1 MMQFEYKKNNNFN
14 KNANFAAIKRKLNRL
29 SFHHLNYPMD
39 MTEKK
44 KFELEY
50 VFKSS
55 PSIVFKLISTP
66 DGLAEWF
73 ADDVNIQDDIYT
85 FDWAGEEV
93 TARLLSHKP
102 GDLIRWM
109 WLEDDDEDESTYFEL
124 KLKVDP
130 MTKML
135 VLLITDFAEEDEIE
149 EAQLL
154 WESQINNLKRIIG
167 A

>member
-1 MMQFEYKKNNNFN
+1 
-14 KNANFAAIKRKLNRL
+14 
-29 SFHHLNYPMD
+29 
-39 MTEKK
+39 MTDKK
-44 KFELEY
+44 KFDLEY

-55 PSIVFKLISTP
+55 PSILFKLLSTP

-73 ADDVNIQDDIYT
+73 ADDVNVQDEIYT

-93 TARLLSHKP
+93 TARLISSKS
-102 GDLIRWM
+102 GEFMRWC
-109 WLEDDDEDESTYFEL
+109 WLEDDDEDESAYFEL
-124 KLKVDP
+124 RVKVDP

-135 VLLITDFAEEDEIE
+135 VLLITDFAEEDEVE
-149 EAQLL
+149 EAKQL

>member
-1 MMQFEYKKNNNFN
+1 
-14 KNANFAAIKRKLNRL
+14 
-29 SFHHLNYPMD
+29 
-39 MTEKK
+39 MTDKK

-55 PSIVFKLISTP
+55 PSILFKLLSTP

-73 ADDVNIQDDIYT
+73 ADDVNVQDEIYT

-93 TARLLSHKP
+93 TARLLSNKS
-102 GDLIRWM
+102 GEFMRWS
-109 WLEDDDEDESTYFEL
+109 WLEDDDENESTYFEL
-124 KLKVDP
+124 RVKVDP
-130 MTKML
+130 MTKMS

-149 EAQLL
+149 EAEQL
-154 WESQINNLKRIIG
+154 WETQINNLKRIIG

>member
-1 MMQFEYKKNNNFN
+1 
-14 KNANFAAIKRKLNRL
+14 
-29 SFHHLNYPMD
+29 

-55 PSIVFKLISTP
+55 PSILYKLLSTP

-73 ADDVNIQDDIYT
+73 ADDVNVQEDIYT

-93 TARLLSHKP
+93 TARLLSSKS
-102 GDLIRWM
+102 GDFMRWT
-109 WLEDDDEDESTYFEL
+109 WLEDDDEDENAYFEL
-124 KLKVDP
+124 KVKVDP
-130 MTKML
+130 MTKMS
-135 VLLITDFAEEDEIE
+135 VLLITDFAEEDEID
-149 EAQLL
+149 EAKQL
-154 WESQINNLKRIIG
+154 WESQISNLKRIIG

>member
-1 MMQFEYKKNNNFN
+1 
-14 KNANFAAIKRKLNRL
+14 
-29 SFHHLNYPMD
+29 

-55 PSIVFKLISTP
+55 PSILYKLLSTP

-73 ADDVNIQDDIYT
+73 ADDVNVQDDIYT

-93 TARLLSHKP
+93 TARLLSSKS
-102 GDLIRWM
+102 GDFIRWT

-124 KLKVDP
+124 KVKVDP
-130 MTKML
+130 MTKMS
-135 VLLITDFAEEDEIE
+135 VLLITDFAEEDEID
-149 EAQLL
+149 EAKQL

>member
-1 MMQFEYKKNNNFN
+1 M
-14 KNANFAAIKRKLNRL
+14 
-29 SFHHLNYPMD
+29 
-39 MTEKK
+39 

-55 PSIVFKLISTP
+55 PSILYKLLSTP

-73 ADDVNIQDDIYT
+73 ADDVNVQDDIYT

-93 TARLLSHKP
+93 TARFLSSKS
-102 GDLIRWM
+102 GDFIRWT

-124 KLKVDP
+124 KVKVDP
-130 MTKML
+130 MTKMS
-135 VLLITDFAEEDEIE
+135 VLLITDFAEEDEID
-149 EAQLL
+149 EAKQL

>member
-1 MMQFEYKKNNNFN
+1 
-14 KNANFAAIKRKLNRL
+14 
-29 SFHHLNYPMD
+29 

-55 PSIVFKLISTP
+55 PSILYKLLSTP

-73 ADDVNIQDDIYT
+73 ADDVNVQNNIYT

-93 TARLLSHKP
+93 TARLLSSKS
-102 GDLIRWM
+102 GDFMRWT
-109 WLEDDDEDESTYFEL
+109 WLEDDDEDENAYFEL
-124 KLKVDP
+124 KVKVDP
-130 MTKML
+130 MTKMS
-135 VLLITDFAEEDEIE
+135 VLLISDFAEEDEID
-149 EAQLL
+149 EAKQL
-154 WESQINNLKRIIG
+154 WESQISNLKRIIG

>member
-1 MMQFEYKKNNNFN
+1 
-14 KNANFAAIKRKLNRL
+14 
-29 SFHHLNYPMD
+29 

-55 PSIVFKLISTP
+55 PSILYKLLSTP

-73 ADDVNIQDDIYT
+73 ADDVNVQNNIYT

-93 TARLLSHKP
+93 TARLLSSKSC
-102 GDLIRWM
+102 DFIRWT
-109 WLEDDDEDESTYFEL
+109 WLEDDDEDENAYFEL
-124 KLKVDP
+124 KVKVDP
-130 MTKML
+130 MTKMS
-135 VLLITDFAEEDEIE
+135 VLLISDFAEEDEID
-149 EAQLL
+149 EAKQL
-154 WESQINNLKRIIG
+154 WESQISNLKRIIG

>member
-1 MMQFEYKKNNNFN
+1 
-14 KNANFAAIKRKLNRL
+14 
-29 SFHHLNYPMD
+29 

-55 PSIVFKLISTP
+55 PSILYKLLSTP

-73 ADDVNIQDDIYT
+73 ADDVNVQDDIYT

-93 TARLLSHKP
+93 TARFLSSKS
-102 GDLIRWM
+102 GDFIRWT

-124 KLKVDP
+124 KVKVDP
-130 MTKML
+130 MTKMS
-135 VLLITDFAEEDEIE
+135 VLLITDFAEEDEID
-149 EAQLL
+149 EAKQL

>member
-1 MMQFEYKKNNNFN
+1 VG
-14 KNANFAAIKRKLNRL
+14 
-29 SFHHLNYPMD
+29 

-55 PSIVFKLISTP
+55 PSILYKLLSTP

-73 ADDVNIQDDIYT
+73 ADDVNVQDDIYT

-93 TARLLSHKP
+93 TARLLSSKS
-102 GDLIRWM
+102 GDFMRWT
-109 WLEDDDEDESTYFEL
+109 WLEDDDEDENAYFEL
-124 KLKVDP
+124 KVKVDP
-130 MTKML
+130 MTKMS
-135 VLLITDFAEEDEIE
+135 VLLITDFAEEDEID
-149 EAQLL
+149 EAKQL
-154 WESQINNLKRIIG
+154 WESQISNLKRIIG

>member
-1 MMQFEYKKNNNFN
+1 
-14 KNANFAAIKRKLNRL
+14 
-29 SFHHLNYPMD
+29 
-39 MTEKK
+39 MTDKK

-55 PSIVFKLISTP
+55 PSILFKLLSTP

-73 ADDVNIQDDIYT
+73 ADDVNVQDEIYT

-93 TARLLSHKP
+93 TARLLSNKS
-102 GDLIRWM
+102 GEFMRWS
-109 WLEDDDEDESTYFEL
+109 WLEDDDEDQSTYFEL
-124 KLKVDP
+124 RVKVDP
-130 MTKML
+130 MTKMS

-149 EAQLL
+149 EAKQL

>member
-1 MMQFEYKKNNNFN
+1 
-14 KNANFAAIKRKLNRL
+14 
-29 SFHHLNYPMD
+29 

-55 PSIVFKLISTP
+55 PSILYKLLSTP

-73 ADDVNIQDDIYT
+73 ADDVNVQDNIYT

-93 TARLLSHKP
+93 TARLLSNKT
-102 GDLIRWM
+102 GDFMRWT
-109 WLEDDDEDESTYFEL
+109 WLEDDDEDENTYFEL
-124 KLKVDP
+124 KVKVDP
-130 MTKML
+130 MTKMS
-135 VLLITDFAEEDEIE
+135 VLLITDFAEEDEID
-149 EAQLL
+149 EAKQL
-154 WESQINNLKRIIG
+154 WESQISNLKRIIG

>member
-1 MMQFEYKKNNNFN
+1 
-14 KNANFAAIKRKLNRL
+14 
-29 SFHHLNYPMD
+29 
-39 MTEKK
+39 MTDKK

-55 PSIVFKLISTP
+55 PSILFKLLSTP

-73 ADDVNIQDDIYT
+73 ADDVNVQDEIYT

-93 TARLLSHKP
+93 TARLLSNKS
-102 GDLIRWM
+102 GEFMRWS

-124 KLKVDP
+124 RVKVDP
-130 MTKML
+130 MTKMS

-149 EAQLL
+149 EAKQL

>member
-1 MMQFEYKKNNNFN
+1 
-14 KNANFAAIKRKLNRL
+14 
-29 SFHHLNYPMD
+29 

-55 PSIVFKLISTP
+55 PSILYKLLSTP

-73 ADDVNIQDDIYT
+73 ADDVNVQDDIYT

-93 TARLLSHKP
+93 TARLLSSKS
-102 GDLIRWM
+102 GDFMRWT
-109 WLEDDDEDESTYFEL
+109 WLEDDDEDENAYFEL
-124 KLKVDP
+124 KVKVDP
-130 MTKML
+130 MTKMS
-135 VLLITDFAEEDEIE
+135 VLLITDFAEEDEID
-149 EAQLL
+149 EAKQL
-154 WESQINNLKRIIG
+154 WESQISNLKRIIG

>member
-1 MMQFEYKKNNNFN
+1 
-14 KNANFAAIKRKLNRL
+14 
-29 SFHHLNYPMD
+29 

-55 PSIVFKLISTP
+55 PSILYKLLSTP

-73 ADDVNIQDDIYT
+73 ADDVNIQDNIYT

-93 TARLLSHKP
+93 TARLLTSKS
-102 GDLIRWM
+102 GEFMRWT
-109 WLEDDDEDESTYFEL
+109 WLEDDDEDENTYFEL
-124 KLKVDP
+124 KVKVDP
-130 MTKML
+130 MTKMS
-135 VLLITDFAEEDEIE
+135 VLLITDFAEEDEID
-149 EAQLL
+149 EAKQL

>member
-1 MMQFEYKKNNNFN
+1 
-14 KNANFAAIKRKLNRL
+14 
-29 SFHHLNYPMD
+29 

-55 PSIVFKLISTP
+55 PSILYKLLSTP

-73 ADDVNIQDDIYT
+73 ADDVNVQEDIYT

-93 TARLLSHKP
+93 TARLLSSKS
-102 GDLIRWM
+102 GDFMRWT
-109 WLEDDDEDESTYFEL
+109 WLEDDDEDENAYFEL
-124 KLKVDP
+124 KVKVDP
-130 MTKML
+130 MTKMS
-135 VLLITDFAEEDEIE
+135 VLLISDFAEEDEID
-149 EAQLL
+149 EAKQL
-154 WESQINNLKRIIG
+154 WESQISNLKRIIG

>member
-1 MMQFEYKKNNNFN
+1 
-14 KNANFAAIKRKLNRL
+14 
-29 SFHHLNYPMD
+29 
-39 MTEKK
+39 MTDKK

-55 PSIVFKLISTP
+55 PSILFKLLSTP
-66 DGLAEWF
+66 DGLTEWF
-73 ADDVNIQDDIYT
+73 ADDVNVQDEIYT

-93 TARLLSHKP
+93 TARLLSNKS
-102 GDLIRWM
+102 GEFMRWS
-109 WLEDDDEDESTYFEL
+109 WLEDDDEDQSTYFEL
-124 KLKVDP
+124 RVKVDP
-130 MTKML
+130 MTKMS

-149 EAQLL
+149 EAKQL

>member
-1 MMQFEYKKNNNFN
+1 MYQ
-14 KNANFAAIKRKLNRL
+14 AV
-29 SFHHLNYPMD
+29 

-55 PSIVFKLISTP
+55 PSILFKLLSTP

-73 ADDVNIQDDIYT
+73 ADDVNVQDEIYT

-93 TARLLSHKP
+93 TARLISSKS
-102 GDLIRWM
+102 GDFIRWT
-109 WLEDDDEDESTYFEL
+109 WLEDDDEDENAYFEL
-124 KLKVDP
+124 KVRVDP
-130 MTKML
+130 MTKMS
-135 VLLITDFAEEDEIE
+135 VLLITDFAEEDEID
-149 EAQLL
+149 EAKQL

>member
-1 MMQFEYKKNNNFN
+1 
-14 KNANFAAIKRKLNRL
+14 
-29 SFHHLNYPMD
+29 

-55 PSIVFKLISTP
+55 PSILYKLLSTP

-73 ADDVNIQDDIYT
+73 ADDVNVQNNIYT

-93 TARLLSHKP
+93 TARLLSSKS
-102 GDLIRWM
+102 GDFIRWT
-109 WLEDDDEDESTYFEL
+109 WLEDDDEDENAYFEL
-124 KLKVDP
+124 KVKVDP
-130 MTKML
+130 MTKMS
-135 VLLITDFAEEDEIE
+135 VLLISDFAEEDEID
-149 EAQLL
+149 EAKQL
-154 WESQINNLKRIIG
+154 WESQISNLKRIIG

>member
-1 MMQFEYKKNNNFN
+1 
-14 KNANFAAIKRKLNRL
+14 
-29 SFHHLNYPMD
+29 

-55 PSIVFKLISTP
+55 PSILFKLLSTP

-73 ADDVNIQDDIYT
+73 ADDVNVQDNIYT
-85 FDWAGEEV
+85 FNWAGEEV
-93 TARLLSHKP
+93 TARFISSKP
-102 GDLIRWM
+102 GEFIRFT
-109 WLEDDDEDESTYFEL
+109 WLEDDEEDLKSYFEL
-124 KLKVDP
+124 NVKIDP
-130 MTKML
+130 MTKMS
-135 VLLITDFAEEDEIE
+135 VLIITDFAEEDEVE
-149 EAQLL
+149 EAKLL

>member
-1 MMQFEYKKNNNFN
+1 
-14 KNANFAAIKRKLNRL
+14 
-29 SFHHLNYPMD
+29 

-55 PSIVFKLISTP
+55 PSILYKLLSTP

-73 ADDVNIQDDIYT
+73 ADDVNVQDNIYT

-93 TARLLSHKP
+93 TARLLTSKS
-102 GDLIRWM
+102 GEFMRWT
-109 WLEDDDEDESTYFEL
+109 WLEDDDEDENTYFEL
-124 KLKVDP
+124 KVKVDP
-130 MTKML
+130 MTKMS
-135 VLLITDFAEEDEIE
+135 VLLITDFAEEDEID
-149 EAQLL
+149 EAKQL